1 MQEEHIVAAIL
12 TAGLLARSDEAG
24 GPAEAVA
31 LYNQTL
37 TAYLETIRP
46 ARGAQQP
53 KIATPK
59 NAVPAGN
66 PAG

>member
-12 TAGLLARSDEAG
+12 TAGTLARSSEDRSTAD
-24 GPAEAVA
+24 VIA
-31 LYNQTL
+31 LYNETL
-37 TAYLETIRP
+37 GAYLESIRP

-66 PAG
+66 PVT